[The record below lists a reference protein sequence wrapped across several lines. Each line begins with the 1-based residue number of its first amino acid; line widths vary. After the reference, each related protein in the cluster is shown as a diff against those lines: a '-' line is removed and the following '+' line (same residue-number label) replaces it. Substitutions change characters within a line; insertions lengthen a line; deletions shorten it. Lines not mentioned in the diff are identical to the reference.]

1 MIAGG
6 VVVRFVLNAGHN
18 NMANAFIVVG
28 CCIIATVVIGCRG
41 VLKENRIM
49 LNIVRLH
56 SNHLTVTSAK
66 EVMFSS
72 AFDCLLAGLR
82 NTRPN
87 CRRLALY

>member
-49 LNIVRLH
+49 LNIVRLQ
-56 SNHLTVTSAK
+56 LQP
-66 EVMFSS
+66 
-72 AFDCLLAGLR
+72 FDSYIRQGGYVFIR
-82 NTRPN
+82 V
-87 CRRLALY
+87 